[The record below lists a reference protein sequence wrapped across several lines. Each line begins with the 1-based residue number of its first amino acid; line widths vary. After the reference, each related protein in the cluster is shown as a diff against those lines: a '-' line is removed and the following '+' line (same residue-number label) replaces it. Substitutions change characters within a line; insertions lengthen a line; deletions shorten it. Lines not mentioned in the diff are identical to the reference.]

1 MPINIS
7 YRGQTFQI
15 TGTSNIFQAVATQT
29 LTASIDLWP
38 KVCDQTR
45 GYYKIAPNSSC
56 IIPRASSCKRMA
68 IIVESPHKDE
78 FDSNFNPLVPLNGV
92 SGIRFASKILPKL
105 NFWFSSNCNYQ
116 WSSCSP
122 FDLEIKIFNPIQ
134 YQASLYHFLN
144 GKISYN
150 NFGSF
155 AYNSID
161 SDLRDKV
168 WRCLFHDCQLKD
180 DFISRLSSY
189 NPDFIINCCT
199 GSSSYTRFNMPLRRY
214 RSVLKLKSNVRSELL
229 NCNIIQTTSQKY
241 LEDTHPLAW

>member
-15 TGTSNIFQAVATQT
+15 NGTSNIFQAISTQI

-38 KVCDQTR
+38 RVFDQTR
-45 GYYKIAPNSSC
+45 GYYNISPNASCVIPQSS
-56 IIPRASSCKRMA
+56 SYKRMA

-78 FDSNFNPLVPLNGV
+78 FDSNFNPLAPLNGF
-92 SGIRFASKILPKL
+92 SGQRFASQILTKL
-105 NFWFSSNCNYQ
+105 NFWFSTNCNFQY
-116 WSSCSP
+116 SKFLP

-144 GKISYN
+144 GKITYN
-150 NFGSF
+150 NFGNF
-155 AYNSID
+155 MYNSID

-168 WRCLFHDCQLKD
+168 WRCLFHNCGLKT
-180 DFISRLSSY
+180 DFINRISSY
-189 NPDFIINCCT
+189 KPDFIINCCT

-229 NCNIIQTTSQKY
+229 NCGIIQTNSQIY